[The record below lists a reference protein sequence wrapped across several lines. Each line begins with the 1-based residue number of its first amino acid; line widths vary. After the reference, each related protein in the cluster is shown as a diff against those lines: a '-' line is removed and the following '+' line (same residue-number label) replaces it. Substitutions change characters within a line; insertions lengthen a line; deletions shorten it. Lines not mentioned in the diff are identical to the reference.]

1 MRFTKKRVLTA
12 LGILSVLAI
21 ASVALAYWTT
31 SGSGSGTATAGTD
44 VGVTVDGNPAD
55 GITPGGSV
63 AVTSVIH
70 NANNQPQYVKSL
82 TVTISVSNAYNA
94 TSNPTGCKAADFT
107 YKADADDG
115 TSNPASNPHTSDV
128 STDIAANGTKSVAG
142 QVYMADTSSNQ
153 DGCKNATVTLTY
165 AANAS

>member
-1 MRFTKKRVLTA
+1 MRFTKKRVLSA
-12 LGILSVLAI
+12 LGVLSVLAI

-31 SGSGSGTATAGTD
+31 SGSGSGTATAGSD
-44 VGVTVDGNPAD
+44 AGVTVDGNPAD

-70 NANNQPQYVKSL
+70 NAHDQPQYVRSL
-82 TVTISVSNAYNA
+82 TVTISVSNAYHA

-107 YKADADDG
+107 YEADADDG
-115 TSNPASNPHTSDV
+115 TNPASNPHTSDV
-128 STDIAANGTKSVAG
+128 STDIAANGTKSVSG
-142 QVYMADTSSNQ
+142 LVHMADTSSNQ